1 MDSAPADGRLTRRMQ
16 ASKEDVMMR
25 SVLQRARRNIL
36 PHEQV
41 VDRARAAVR
50 SLRPIAFAYL
60 ADRVVGA

>member
-1 MDSAPADGRLTRRMQ
+1 
-16 ASKEDVMMR
+16 MMR
-25 SVLQRARRNIL
+25 SVLQHARRNIL

-41 VDRARAAVR
+41 VDRVRAAVR

>member
-1 MDSAPADGRLTRRMQ
+1 
-16 ASKEDVMMR
+16 MMR
-25 SVLQRARRNIL
+25 SVLQHARRNIS
-36 PHEQV
+36 PRGQV